1 MGRRFEPDGAHQPH
15 DRVERL
21 MIPADS
27 SGTVFFIHRGPLQPY
42 VRASILQ
49 ALATDSDSS
58 IVVLGDQPR
67 ELLPPEIRSVV
78 GYELLDDYSDRA
90 DTFAQIFRFEGN
102 NGFDYELLN
111 FQRWFYVQSFCE
123 ARSLTGPFLV
133 LDSDA
138 YLYQAMSAVT
148 PHLST
153 PMTVVDSVGPQF
165 TFFLTTKAL
174 VDFTNFLTESFRT
187 ESGFES
193 LKDFVRES
201 NDAGVPH
208 VSDMAAFGV
217 YARSHNLEDLGAA
230 ERDDII
236 FCENIGSPQG
246 LVMNALGKKVTT
258 RQGRRYFTKQNGRR
272 VLAGGVHLQGGNK
285 DLWPYFV
292 DTSVKRTLA
301 QHSPRDYADAR
312 RKARQ
317 KAFRIGLLKTSA
329 RVRTLLTRGSTK
341 NR

>member
-1 MGRRFEPDGAHQPH
+1 MTVSEN
-15 DRVERL
+15 E
-21 MIPADS
+21 
-27 SGTVFFIHRGPLQPY
+27 GTLFFVHRGPLLPY

-49 ALATDSDSS
+49 ARSATPNSRIVLLSDQHQES
-58 IVVLGDQPR
+58 
-67 ELLPPEIRSVV
+67 LPSEISRHVIHAH
-78 GYELLDDYSDRA
+78 LQDYSGSA
-90 DTFAQIFRFEGN
+90 GRFEAIYR
-102 NGFDYELLN
+102 FDGSNPLEYTRGN
-111 FQRWFYVQSFCE
+111 FQRWFYVRSFCE
-123 ARSLTGPFLV
+123 ARSISGPLLV

-138 YLYQAMSAVT
+138 YLYQAMANVT

-165 TFFLTTKAL
+165 TFFLTIKAL
-174 VDFTNFLTESFRT
+174 VDFTDFLTESFRT
-187 ESGFES
+187 ESGFER

-217 YARSHNLEDLGAA
+217 YARSSGLEDLGAA
-230 ERDDII
+230 EREDII

-246 LVMNALGKKVTT
+246 LVMNVLGKKVTT

>member
-1 MGRRFEPDGAHQPH
+1 MTPIDN
-15 DRVERL
+15 
-21 MIPADS
+21 
-27 SGTVFFIHRGPLQPY
+27 SGIVFFIHRGPLQPY

-49 ALATDSDSS
+49 AHAADPESL
-58 IVVLGDQPR
+58 IIVLGDQP
-67 ELLPPEIRSVV
+67 EESLSAEIRPVIRY
-78 GYELLDDYSDRA
+78 GLLDEYSDRA
-90 DTFAQIFRFEGN
+90 DSFAQIFRFEGKN
-102 NGFDYELLN
+102 PLEYTRGN
-111 FQRWFYVQSFCE
+111 FQRWFHVRSFCE
-123 ARSLTGPFLV
+123 AHLLSGPFLV

-138 YLYQAMSAVT
+138 YLYQAVNAVT
-148 PHLST
+148 PSLST

-174 VDFTNFLTESFRT
+174 ADFTDFLT
-187 ESGFES
+187 ESGFEL

-201 NDAGVPH
+201 KDAGVPH

-217 YARSHNLEDLGAA
+217 YARSQKLDDLGSVD
-230 ERDDII
+230 RNDVI

-246 LVMNALGKKVTT
+246 LVMNALGKRVTT
-258 RQGRRYFTKQNGRR
+258 RQGRRYFTTQDGRD

-292 DTSVKRTLA
+292 DNTVKRAMA

-329 RVRTLLTRGSTK
+329 RVRTALTLGSTK
-341 NR
+341 N

>member
-1 MGRRFEPDGAHQPH
+1 VGRRFEPDGAHQPH

-21 MIPADS
+21 MTPIDN
-27 SGTVFFIHRGPLQPY
+27 SGIVFFIHQGPLRPY

-49 ALATDSDSS
+49 AHAANPDSS

-67 ELLPPEIRSVV
+67 DSLPTEIRSVIR
-78 GYELLDDYSDRA
+78 YELLDDYSDRA
-90 DTFAQIFRFEGN
+90 DSFAQIFRFEGN

-111 FQRWFYVQSFCE
+111 FQRWFYVRSFCE
-123 ARSLTGPFLV
+123 AHALTGPFLV

-138 YLYQAMSAVT
+138 YLFVPLDAVA

-174 VDFTNFLTESFRT
+174 ADFTDFLTESFLT
-187 ESGFES
+187 DNGFKR

-201 NDAGVPH
+201 KDAGVPH

-217 YARSHNLEDLGAA
+217 YARSQKLDDLGSVV
-230 ERDDII
+230 RNDVI

-246 LVMNALGKKVTT
+246 LVMNALGKRVTT
-258 RQGRRYFTKQNGRR
+258 RQGRRYFTTQDGRH

-292 DTSVKRTLA
+292 DASVRRTMA
-301 QHSPRDYADAR
+301 QHSPRDYADER

-329 RVRTLLTRGSTK
+329 RVRTALTLGSTK
-341 NR
+341 N

>member
-1 MGRRFEPDGAHQPH
+1 MMASANR
-15 DRVERL
+15 
-21 MIPADS
+21 
-27 SGTVFFIHRGPLQPY
+27 GTLFFVHRGPLLPY
-42 VRASILQ
+42 VRAAILQ
-49 ALATDSDSS
+49 AHTTDPEST
-58 IVVLGDQPR
+58 IVLLGDQPR
-67 ELLPPEIRSVV
+67 DSLP
-78 GYELLDDYSDRA
+78 YEVRAVMSYAHLDDYSARA
-90 DTFAQIFRFEGN
+90 DAFAQIFRFEGN

-111 FQRWFYVQSFCE
+111 FQRWFYVLSFCE
-123 ARSLTGPFLV
+123 ARSLGGPFLV

-138 YLYQAMSAVT
+138 YLYQAMGNVA

-174 VDFTNFLTESFRT
+174 VDFADFLTESFRT
-187 ESGFES
+187 ERGFES

-217 YARSHNLEDLGAA
+217 YARSHALEDLGAA

-246 LVMNALGKKVTT
+246 LVMSTLGKRVTT
-258 RQGRRYFTKQNGRR
+258 RQGRRYFRTQDGRH

-292 DTSVKRTLA
+292 DASVTRTLA

-317 KAFRIGLLKTSA
+317 KAVRIGLLKTSA
-329 RVRTLLTRGSTK
+329 RVRTLLTRGSTN

>member
-1 MGRRFEPDGAHQPH
+1 MMNAENK
-15 DRVERL
+15 
-21 MIPADS
+21 
-27 SGTVFFIHRGPLQPY
+27 GTLFFVHRGPLLPY
-42 VRASILQ
+42 VRAAILQ
-49 ALATDSDSS
+49 AHATDPEST
-58 IVVLGDQPR
+58 IVLLGDQPR
-67 ELLPPEIRSVV
+67 DSLPDEVRAVMS
-78 GYELLDDYSDRA
+78 YALLDDYSARA
-90 DTFAQIFRFEGN
+90 NAFAQIFRFDGY

-111 FQRWFYVQSFCE
+111 FQRWHYVRAFCE
-123 ARSLTGPFLV
+123 ANSLKGPFLV

-138 YLYQAMSAVT
+138 YLYQPMDSIT

-153 PMTVVDSVGPQF
+153 PMTVVDTVGPQF
-165 TFFLTTKAL
+165 TFFLTAKAL
-174 VDFTNFLTESFRT
+174 SDFTDFLSESFRT
-187 ESGFES
+187 ESGFER

-217 YARSHNLEDLGAA
+217 YARSHTLEDLGAA
-230 ERDDII
+230 ERDDVI

-246 LVMNALGKKVTT
+246 LVMSTLGKKVTT
-258 RQGRRYFTKQNGRR
+258 GQGRRYFSTLDGRR

-292 DTSVKRTLA
+292 DASVRRTLA
-301 QHSPRDYADAR
+301 QHSSRDYADAR

-329 RVRTLLTRGSTK
+329 RVRTLLTRGSTN

>member
-1 MGRRFEPDGAHQPH
+1 MT
-15 DRVERL
+15 
-21 MIPADS
+21 S
-27 SGTVFFIHRGPLQPY
+27 SSTTGTIFFIHRGPLQLY

-49 ALATDSDSS
+49 AHAADPDSL
-58 IVVLGDQPR
+58 VLLLGDQPK
-67 ELLPPEIRSVV
+67 EVLPPEIRAVV
-78 GYELLDDYSDRA
+78 RYELLDDYSARA

-111 FQRWFYVQSFCE
+111 FQRWFYVRSFCE
-123 ARSLTGPFLV
+123 ARSLNGPFVV

-138 YLYQAMSAVT
+138 YLFVPLDAVT

-165 TFFLTTKAL
+165 TFFLTTRAL
-174 VDFTNFLTESFRT
+174 ADFTDFLTESFRT

-193 LKDFVRES
+193 LKAFVRES

-217 YARSHNLEDLGAA
+217 YARSRSLEDLGAA
-230 ERDDII
+230 EREDVI

-258 RQGRRYFTKQNGRR
+258 QQGRRYFTTKDGRH

-285 DLWPYFV
+285 DLWPHFV
-292 DTSVKRTLA
+292 DTAVKRTLA
-301 QHSPRDYADAR
+301 LYSARDYAEAR

-317 KAFRIGLLKTSA
+317 KAFRIGLLKTAA

>member
-1 MGRRFEPDGAHQPH
+1 MTKSENK
-15 DRVERL
+15 
-21 MIPADS
+21 
-27 SGTVFFIHRGPLQPY
+27 GTLFFVHRGPLLPY

-49 ALATDSDSS
+49 ARSATSNSS
-58 IVVLGDQPR
+58 IVLLSDQPR
-67 ELLPPEIRSVV
+67 ESLPSEIACQVTHAQLQ
-78 GYELLDDYSDRA
+78 EYSGSA
-90 DTFAQIFRFEGN
+90 DSFETIYRFDGSNPLEYTRG
-102 NGFDYELLN
+102 N
-111 FQRWFYVQSFCE
+111 FQRWFHVQSFCE
-123 ARSLTGPFLV
+123 AHSISGPLLV

-138 YLYQAMSAVT
+138 YLYQAMDQVV
-148 PHLST
+148 PQLST
-153 PMTVVDSVGPQF
+153 PMTVVDAVGPQF

-174 VDFTNFLTESFRT
+174 ADFTEFLISSFRT
-187 ESGFES
+187 ESGFER

-217 YARSHNLEDLGAA
+217 YARSHGLEDLGATD
-230 ERDDII
+230 RNDII

>member
-1 MGRRFEPDGAHQPH
+1 MTPTH
-15 DRVERL
+15 D
-21 MIPADS
+21 A
-27 SGTVFFIHRGPLQPY
+27 GTVFFVHRGHLQLY
-42 VRASILQ
+42 VRASIFQ
-49 ALATDSDSS
+49 ARSATPNST
-58 IVVLGDQPR
+58 IVLLSDQPQ
-67 ELLPPEIRSVV
+67 ESLPSEISRHVIHAQ
-78 GYELLDDYSDRA
+78 LQDYSGSA
-90 DTFAQIFRFEGN
+90 GRFEAIYR
-102 NGFDYELLN
+102 FDGSNPLEYTRGN
-111 FQRWFYVQSFCE
+111 FQRWFYVRSFCE
-123 ARSLTGPFLV
+123 ARSISGPLLV

-138 YLYQAMSAVT
+138 YLYQAMANVT

-174 VDFTNFLTESFRT
+174 IDFTDFLTESFRT
-187 ESGFES
+187 ESGFER

-217 YARSHNLEDLGAA
+217 YARSSGLEDLGAA
-230 ERDDII
+230 EREDVI

-258 RQGRRYFTKQNGRR
+258 RQGRRFFTKQNGRR

-301 QHSPRDYADAR
+301 QHSPHDYADAR

>member
-1 MGRRFEPDGAHQPH
+1 MTP
-15 DRVERL
+15 V
-21 MIPADS
+21 DS
-27 SGTVFFIHRGPLQPY
+27 SGTVFFIHTGPLQPY

-49 ALATDSDSS
+49 AHQADSDSS

-67 ELLPPEIRSVV
+67 EVLPPEIRSVV
-78 GYELLDDYSDRA
+78 RYELLDDYSDRA

-111 FQRWFYVQSFCE
+111 FQRWFYVQSFCD

-138 YLYQAMSAVT
+138 YLYQAMSVVT

-165 TFFLTTKAL
+165 TFFLTTQAL
-174 VDFTNFLTESFRT
+174 ADFTEFLTKSFRIK
-187 ESGFES
+187 SGFER

-301 QHSPRDYADAR
+301 QHSPGDYADAR